1 MDRRAI
7 IATVRILHRKK
18 RDSFM
23 ENQRVFSPERRK
35 SYRMRFDT
43 RRQGTVSLSLTEN
56 EMIEARLLDL
66 NAGGLR
72 CSLPGKTDILPQLHR
87 YIKRIVVRAR
97 TLENPLV
104 CSGIVRR
111 VEMRRGARSPSV
123 AMEFS
128 AVLSGQYALQK
139 DKFSANRDFSEHGFL
154 MRLQDAKPF
163 VRCRNKLEKQRLRT
177 QLHHSF
183 SDIANRLPAEEKWWF
198 FHVLETLKNARK
210 PDQKELVAEYLKLCR
225 KSMEK
230 NNAGEIII
238 DSLP

>member
-1 MDRRAI
+1 MEKQQ
-7 IATVRILHRKK
+7 IL
-18 RDSFM
+18 
-23 ENQRVFSPERRK
+23 SPERRK
-35 SYRMRFDT
+35 SYRMRFDA

-56 EMIEARLLDL
+56 ETIEARLVDL

-72 CSLPGKTDILPQLHR
+72 CSLPAKTDILPQLHR

-111 VEMRRGARSPSV
+111 VEKRRGTRSPSV

-128 AVLSGQYALQK
+128 AVFSGQYAMQK
-139 DKFSANRDFSEHGFL
+139 DKSSAIRDCSTNGLL

-163 VRCRNKLEKQRLRT
+163 SHCRNKLEKQRLRT

-198 FHVLETLKNARK
+198 FHILETLINSSK

-225 KSMEK
+225 KSMGK
-230 NNAGEIII
+230 NYACEITI